1 MGVSLSNGADQF
13 TAGASAVGY
22 LYQARLALL
31 LCIPHVNTGVE
42 VEVSIERLDDVSFQN
57 GTALELLQTKHHIDR
72 VASLSDASEDLWK
85 TLRVWS
91 VAAKDDPSLP
101 SRARLALITTG
112 SALVGSAASL
122 LRPPGAYAPGAK
134 RDPKSANERLTEVAQ
149 TSKNK
154 ALAPAFAAFLALS
167 EPMRS
172 ALLSAVEVLD
182 NQPLITDL
190 DGELEHALRLVAPPG
205 KAAAAREMLEGW
217 WWPLVCGA
225 LMTSPPTPIAI
236 GLVEAKLDDIRDLLK
251 RDSLVADFEHAE
263 PDELEYAGYDGFR
276 FVQQLQVIGLGG
288 NRLRF
293 AKRDFYRAFAQRSKW
308 TREHVVLDDEVEK
321 FEQRLVEEWQPRFE
335 AMCDGNADSAGDEA
349 ALKQGGQIL
358 YQWVE
363 NEARFPFRSLT
374 ARFLNV
380 GSYHILANDLRI
392 GWHRD
397 YVTICVGET

>member
-1 MGVSLSNGADQF
+1 MSDVGGQF

-42 VEVSIERLDDVSFQN
+42 VDVSIERLDDVSFEKE
-57 GTALELLQTKHHIDR
+57 GSALDLLQTKHHIDR
-72 VASLSDASEDLWK
+72 VAGLTDASEDVWK

-101 SRARLALITTG
+101 SRARLALVTTG
-112 SALVGSAASL
+112 AAPAGSAASL
-122 LRPPGAYAPGAK
+122 LRPAGAYGPGAK
-134 RDPKSANERLTEVAQ
+134 RDPKSANARLTEVAK
-149 TSKNK
+149 TSTNK
-154 ALAPAFAAFLALS
+154 GLGPAFAAFLALS

-217 WWPLVCGA
+217 WWPRVCAA
-225 LMTSPPTPIAI
+225 LMTCPPELIPVA
-236 GLVEAKLDDIRDLLK
+236 LVEAKLDDIRDMLK
-251 RDSLVADFEHAE
+251 RESLMADFENAE
-263 PDELEYAGYDGFR
+263 PGEADYAGYDGFP
-276 FVQQLQVIGLGG
+276 FVQQLQAIGLGG
-288 NRLRF
+288 NRVRF
-293 AKRDFYRAFAQRSKW
+293 AKRDFYRAFSQRSKW
-308 TREHVVLDDEVEK
+308 TREHVVLDDELEK
-321 FEQRLVEEWQPRFE
+321 FELRLVEEWQPRFE
-335 AMCDGNADSAGDEA
+335 AMCDGHIATPPDDGTLRQD
-349 ALKQGGQIL
+349 GQQL

-374 ARFLNV
+374 VRFLNV
-380 GSYHILANDLRI
+380 GSYHILANALRV

-397 YVTICVGET
+397 YAAICAEKG

>member
-1 MGVSLSNGADQF
+1 LSNVGGQF

-31 LCIPHVNTGVE
+31 LCIPHLNTGVE
-42 VEVSIERLDDVSFQN
+42 IDVSVERLDDVSFEKE
-57 GTALELLQTKHHIDR
+57 GAAFDLLQTKHHIDR
-72 VASLSDASEDLWK
+72 VAGLTDASEDVWK

-101 SRARLALITTG
+101 SRARLALVTTG
-112 SALVGSAASL
+112 AAPIGSAASL
-122 LRPPGAYAPGAK
+122 LRPAGAYAPGAK
-134 RDPKSANERLTEVAQ
+134 RDPKSANERLTEVAK
-149 TSKNK
+149 TSTNK
-154 ALAPAFAAFLALS
+154 VLGPAFAAFLALS

-190 DGELEHALRLVAPPG
+190 DRELEHALRLVAPPG

-217 WWPLVCGA
+217 WWPRVCAA
-225 LMTSPPTPIAI
+225 LMTCPTEPIAVA
-236 GLVEAKLDDIRDLLK
+236 LVEAKLDDIREMLK
-251 RDSLVADFEHAE
+251 RDSLVAEFENAE
-263 PDELEYAGYDGFR
+263 PGEADYAGYDGFP
-276 FVQQLQVIGLGG
+276 FVQQLQAIGLGG
-288 NRLRF
+288 NRVRF
-293 AKRDFYRAFAQRSKW
+293 AKRDFYRAFSQRSKW
-308 TREHVVLDDEVEK
+308 TREHVVLDDEVEM
-321 FEQRLVEEWQPRFE
+321 FELRLVEEWQPRFE
-335 AMCDGNADSAGDEA
+335 AMCDGQVATPPDDG
-349 ALKQGGQIL
+349 ALKQDGQQL

-380 GSYHILANDLRI
+380 GSYHILANALRV

-397 YVTICVGET
+397 YAAICAEKG

>member
-1 MGVSLSNGADQF
+1 M
-13 TAGASAVGY
+13 
-22 LYQARLALL
+22 
-31 LCIPHVNTGVE
+31 NTGVE
-42 VEVSIERLDDVSFQN
+42 VEVSIERLDDVSFQK

-72 VASLSDASEDLWK
+72 VANLSDASEDLWK

-112 SALVGSAASL
+112 SAPVGAAASL

-190 DGELEHALRLVAPPG
+190 DGELEHALRLVAPPR
-205 KAAAAREMLEGW
+205 KAAVARAMLEGW
-217 WWPLVCGA
+217 WWPMVCGA
-225 LMTSPPTPIAI
+225 LVTSPPTPIAI
-236 GLVEAKLDDIRDLLK
+236 GLVEAKLDDIREMLR

-263 PDELEYAGYDGFR
+263 PDELDYAGYDGFR

-308 TREHVVLDDEVEK
+308 TRDHVVLDDEVAK

-335 AMCDGNADSAGDEA
+335 AMCDDHADSAEDQA

-397 YVTICVGET
+397 YVTICEGET